1 MPNRVA
7 ELLPRLQG
15 QGLPGL
21 ATASGTLLPDY
32 SATTLANLPAS
43 ICRWLGA
50 DPLGCPALPRS
61 WLQAPEL
68 DPYQHVILLVM
79 DGLGLSLLKRFWN
92 SDPWAG
98 WIQAGNLVPLT
109 SVVPS
114 TTAAALTTLWT
125 GCTPAEHGIIGFDLW
140 LKEFGMVGN
149 MIFHSP
155 TAFNGD
161 TGGLKRAGFLPE
173 TFLPVPTLGTHLT
186 RQGVRVFSFQHNS
199 IARSGLSTMLLPDVE
214 TLGYRT
220 LTDLWVTLAS
230 VQDSLAGE
238 RSYTYVYFG
247 DLDELSHR
255 YGPEDERVLL
265 ELSAFAHLLERFLRK
280 LSQQRR
286 GDTLFLMVADHGQ
299 VYTPHIGN
307 YELRNHP
314 ELVRHFAIQPTGEA
328 RLPYLFLRRGSE
340 NAVQDYLQQVWPG
353 QFSLVSGEQVL
364 RSGLLGRE
372 PVYARTYDRLGDW
385 VVFPQDSAYWWFPE
399 RDNSL
404 LGRHG
409 GLSQAEMLV
418 PLLMLKV

>member
-15 QGLPGL
+15 HRLSGLEAGNG
-21 ATASGTLLPDY
+21 SVFPDY
-32 SATTLANLPAS
+32 AAATLANLPAS

-50 DPLGCPALPRS
+50 DPLGCPALPQP
-61 WLQAPEL
+61 WLQTIGPG
-68 DPYQHVILLVM
+68 PFQHVILLVM
-79 DGLGLSLLKRFWN
+79 DGLGLNLFQRFAS

-98 WIQAGNLVPLT
+98 WIQAGDLVPLT

-114 TTAAALTTLWT
+114 TTAAALTSLWT
-125 GCTPAEHGIIGFDLW
+125 GRTPAEHGIIGFDLW

-173 TFLPVPTLGTHLT
+173 TFLPVPTLGTHLA
-186 RQGVRVFSFQHNS
+186 RQGLRAFSFQHNS

-280 LSQQRR
+280 SHQQRR
-286 GDTLFLMVADHGQ
+286 GDTLFIMAADHGQ
-299 VYTPHIGN
+299 TYTPRIGK

-314 ELVRHFAIQPTGEA
+314 ELARYFAIQPTGEA

-340 NAVQDYLQQVWPG
+340 NAVRDYLQQVWPG
-353 QFSLVSGEQVL
+353 QFDMLPGEQVL
-364 RSGLLGRE
+364 QSGLLGRE
-372 PVYARTYDRLGDW
+372 PIYARTYDRLGDW
-385 VVFPQDSAYWWFPE
+385 VVFPRGNAYWWFPE
-399 RDNSL
+399 RENVL

-409 GLSQAEMLV
+409 GLSPNEMLV

>member
-7 ELLPRLQG
+7 ELLPRLEAQR
-15 QGLPGL
+15 LPGL
-21 ATASGTLLPDY
+21 ESGNGILLPDY

-50 DPLGCPALPRS
+50 DPLGCPPLALQWRQLAVS
-61 WLQAPEL
+61 EH
-68 DPYQHVILLVM
+68 YQHVILLVV
-79 DGLGLSLLKRFWN
+79 DGLGLNLFKRFWN

-98 WIQAGNLVPLT
+98 WIQAGALAPLT

-114 TTAAALTTLWT
+114 TTAAALTSLWT

-155 TAFNGD
+155 SAFGGE
-161 TGGLKRAGFLPE
+161 TGSLRRAGFQPE
-173 TFLPVPTLGTHLT
+173 TFLPVPTLGAHLH
-186 RQGVRVFSFQHNS
+186 QQDVKVFSFQHNA
-199 IARSGLSTMLLPDVE
+199 IARSGLSTMLLPEVE

-220 LTDLWVTLAS
+220 LSDLWVTLAS
-230 VQDSLAGE
+230 VQESLAGE
-238 RSYTYVYFG
+238 RSYTYVYYG

-255 YGPEDERVLL
+255 YGPDDERVLL
-265 ELSAFAHLLERFLRK
+265 EFSAFTHLLERFMQK
-280 LSQQRR
+280 LGKQQR

-299 VYTPHIGN
+299 IYTPYIGK

-314 ELVRHFAIQPTGEA
+314 ELMRHFAIQPTGEA
-328 RLPYLFLRRGSE
+328 RLPYLFVRPGRE
-340 NAVQDYLQQVWPG
+340 QAVRDYIQQVWAG
-353 QFSLVSGEQVL
+353 QFEMLPGEQVL
-364 RSGLLGRE
+364 QSGLLGRE

-385 VVFPQDSAYWWFPE
+385 VVMPQGNAYWWFPE
-399 RDNSL
+399 RENPL

-409 GLSQAEMLV
+409 GLSQAEMVV
-418 PLLMLKV
+418 PLLMLTI